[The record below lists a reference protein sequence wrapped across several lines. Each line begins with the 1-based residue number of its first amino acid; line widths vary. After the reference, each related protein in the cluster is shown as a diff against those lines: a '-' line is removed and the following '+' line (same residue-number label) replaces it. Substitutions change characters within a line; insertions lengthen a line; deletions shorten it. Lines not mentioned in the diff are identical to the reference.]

1 MNSIPSESS
10 PEEDGSEALLKDQE
24 VAQLLAR
31 LDKLQLSEF
40 APSFSSYSLK
50 EVGFRIGSYSIDRAI
65 GSGGFGVVYLARDLQ
80 LDRLV
85 ALKVPRPEVLVNSQK
100 LQRFRS
106 EATLAA
112 KLNHPLIVPVYEAN
126 LDCATPYIASAFCDG
141 PNLMQWLQ
149 QNQAKQIAPK
159 TAARLVAQ
167 VATAVSYAHQQGIIH
182 RDLKPA
188 NIILVNAIDD
198 SQQVDPSNSAQ
209 ADSKNTLDKLSPR
222 VTDFGLAR
230 LQQQAVRET
239 TSSLLLGSPSYMSP
253 EQAEGQLDDV
263 GPLSDVF
270 SLGAILY
277 ELLTGVAPFEAESY
291 PAVLQRLRDEV
302 PVSIVKQRP
311 DVHRDLE
318 TICLRCLE
326 KLPADRFESSEELAD
341 ELNRFVAGQP
351 IVASRLGWLRRM
363 RNWTID
369 SSRVRE
375 AMMAVIAISGLRVI
389 FAFGG
394 ILMVFLVGSDW
405 TFPEMSVA
413 VQTHLLLTTPIEC
426 GIVFAAWRN
435 VRQPLPRIAW
445 WAALAALCLWAGVC
459 FTWALSPSLA
469 PGWYQRHAGARVTTF
484 SLLAILFA
492 GQAILWWLGDWR
504 RIQRRSG
511 RSN

>member
-1 MNSIPSESS
+1 MNSNPSESS
-10 PEEDGSEALLKDQE
+10 PQEDGSEALLKDQE

-40 APSFSSYSLK
+40 APSLSSYSLK
-50 EVGFRIGSYSIDRAI
+50 EAGFRIGNYSIDRAI

-112 KLNHPLIVPVYEAN
+112 KLSHPLIVPVYEAN

-141 PNLMQWLQ
+141 PNLMQWLE

-167 VATAVSYAHQQGIIH
+167 VATAVSYAHRQGIIH

-188 NIILVNAIDD
+188 NIILVPVVNET
-198 SQQVDPSNSAQ
+198 QQVDPSNSTQ

-263 GPLSDVF
+263 GPRSDVF

-311 DVHRDLE
+311 DVGRDLE
-318 TICLRCLE
+318 TICLKCLE
-326 KLPADRFESSEELAD
+326 KLPADRFDSAEELAN
-341 ELNRFVAGQP
+341 ELNRFVAGQS
-351 IVASRLGWLRRM
+351 ITSSRPSWLRRM
-363 RNWTID
+363 QNWTLK

-375 AMMAVIAISGLRVI
+375 AMMAIVAISGLRVI

-394 ILMVFLVGSDW
+394 TLMIVLSENDATSADIWG
-405 TFPEMSVA
+405 A
-413 VQTHLLLTTPIEC
+413 IQTHLMMTTPLEC
-426 GIVFAAWRN
+426 GIAFAAWRN
-435 VRQPLPRIAW
+435 ARQSLSRIAW
-445 WAALAALCLWAGVC
+445 WVVLAILCVWVGLC
-459 FTWALSPSLA
+459 FSLALSPSLA
-469 PGWYQRHAGARVTTF
+469 PGWYQQHAGARVTTF

-492 GQAILWWLGDWR
+492 GQAVCWWLGDER

-511 RSN
+511 RSS